1 MRDSSDGLD
10 DVKLDESLSVAF
22 VELVKYIDQCVDEG
36 THVFKLSEL
45 SSLYVQRL
53 EDLGIEKTINKTRLK
68 KALLEHY
75 NGALQEKRRGKNTV
89 LVFGRR

>member
-1 MRDSSDGLD
+1 MWDSSDGLD
-10 DVKLDESLSVAF
+10 DVKLDESVAF

-68 KALLEHY
+68 KALLEHTTELY
-75 NGALQEKRRGKNTV
+75 KKKVVVKTLF
-89 LVFGRR
+89 LFLGRR